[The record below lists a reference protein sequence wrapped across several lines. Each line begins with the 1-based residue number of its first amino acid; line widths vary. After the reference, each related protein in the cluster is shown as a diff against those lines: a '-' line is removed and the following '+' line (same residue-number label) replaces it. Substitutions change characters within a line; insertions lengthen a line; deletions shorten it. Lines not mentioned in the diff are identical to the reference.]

1 MSTELKVDED
11 QRRRREELKAWLSS
25 PKVQQEIRASLPPHM
40 TPDKFARTIVTATA
54 KNTDLV
60 YCTRASWW
68 FAILTAAQMGLE
80 ADGYEGH
87 MIPRKNKGILEVQFQ
102 SDYKGLIKLA
112 YQSKMVKAITAK
124 AVYSGD
130 HFEYKLG
137 TSDFIDHVPCEDE
150 GKRGSLRFSYSI
162 CKLINGGEPFVVL
175 NRAEVMAHKK
185 AGQGS
190 NSAYSPWNKPETEPA
205 MWSKTAFRELSKFIP
220 RSSSLQRAISIET
233 EHERMVIGNEVP
245 IIVNEDEGGNS
256 DGYALPA
263 PSKTESLTE
272 QLEAARSLAREQ
284 REPVPVQQPTKA
296 NGRKAANAPQPAANI
311 GLKLYDDIASTTDP
325 DELMRIGDD
334 IDMYRSKDEISHDE
348 KSSLKQ
354 AIKDRLKVLNG
365 E

>member
-1 MSTELKVDED
+1 MANDQKVDDERK
-11 QRRRREELKAWLSS
+11 RRDDLKAWLSS
-25 PKVQQEIRASLPPHM
+25 PKVQQEIRAALPPHM

-68 FAILTAAQMGLE
+68 FAILTAAQMGLD

-112 YQSKMVKAITAK
+112 YQSEMVKAITAK

-130 HFEYKLG
+130 EFRFKLG
-137 TSDFIDHVPCEDE
+137 TSDFIDHVPCEEDD
-150 GKRGSLRFSYSI
+150 KRGTLRFAYSI
-162 CKLINGGEPFVVL
+162 CKLTNGGQPFVVL

-190 NSAYSPWNKPETEPA
+190 GSAYSPWNKAETEPS

-220 RSSSLQRAISIET
+220 RSSSLHRALSVEA
-233 EHERMVIGNEVP
+233 EHESLTIGNDVP
-245 IIVNEDEGGNS
+245 ILVNEDEGGNEELP
-256 DGYALPA
+256 ALPA

-272 QLEAARSLAREQ
+272 QLEAARAMAREQ
-284 REPVPVQQPTKA
+284 REAIPVSAPKSASKKQAAAT
-296 NGRKAANAPQPAANI
+296 NGSSENI
-311 GLKLYDDIASTTDP
+311 GLQLYEDIARASDA
-325 DELMRIGDD
+325 DSLMRINDD
-334 IDMYRSKDEISHDE
+334 IDMYRSEDALTHDE
-348 KSSLKQ
+348 KGSLKQ
-354 AIKDRLKVLNG
+354 AIKDRMKILNG